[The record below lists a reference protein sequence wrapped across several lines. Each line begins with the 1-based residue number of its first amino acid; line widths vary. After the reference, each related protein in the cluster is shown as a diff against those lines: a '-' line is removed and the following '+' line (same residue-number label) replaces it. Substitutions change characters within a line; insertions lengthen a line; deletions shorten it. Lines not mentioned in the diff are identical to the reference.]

1 MAGRVRWL
9 APSFANYW
17 FEPTGTRPH
26 LKYFRRTCLKLYWNE
41 VPVCVVCLFP
51 DGLKTA
57 TTRGQDMSEKQL
69 LQVAKRLGK
78 EWKQVAIYLDL
89 NSRELDDIQAA
100 EKDVTMQKLKM
111 LVEWKSRRRPGEATA
126 YHLWKSVE
134 ELDDLPNEVHQ
145 TLQGNKLQTYI

>member
-1 MAGRVRWL
+1 MVTQCR
-9 APSFANYW
+9 
-17 FEPTGTRPH
+17 
-26 LKYFRRTCLKLYWNE
+26 
-41 VPVCVVCLFP
+41 
-51 DGLKTA
+51 
-57 TTRGQDMSEKQL
+57 DMSEKQL

-89 NSRELDDIQAA
+89 NSRDLDDIQAA

-145 TLQGNKLQTYI
+145 TLQGNKLQIYCAYKDINRYDG

>member
-1 MAGRVRWL
+1 MMTQDR
-9 APSFANYW
+9 
-17 FEPTGTRPH
+17 
-26 LKYFRRTCLKLYWNE
+26 
-41 VPVCVVCLFP
+41 
-51 DGLKTA
+51 
-57 TTRGQDMSEKQL
+57 DMSEKQL

-89 NSRELDDIQAA
+89 NSRELDEIQQT

-111 LVEWKSRRRPGEATA
+111 LVEWKSRRRTGEATA

-145 TLQGNKLQTYI
+145 TLKGNKLQTRYEHQLINMIMTMTLIHLFKKKINP

>member
-1 MAGRVRWL
+1 
-9 APSFANYW
+9 
-17 FEPTGTRPH
+17 
-26 LKYFRRTCLKLYWNE
+26 
-41 VPVCVVCLFP
+41 
-51 DGLKTA
+51 
-57 TTRGQDMSEKQL
+57 MSEKQL

-89 NSRELDDIQAA
+89 NSKELDEIQAV

-111 LVEWKSRRRPGEATA
+111 LVEWKSRRRKGEATA

-145 TLQGNKLQTYI
+145 TLHSKTVQIYIHHLINMIMMDAHSY